1 MYIKNFHIEEFGPL
15 ENIDVHN
22 LPQTMAVF
30 LGDNEAGKSSSM
42 EFIRSMLTGIP
53 NRRDLFSQSLK
64 KFKGGSLFLDDE
76 KYGEMLVERNFS
88 ARSNRNLKVYDANK
102 KKIDNSIFYD
112 AADNISQDVY
122 RLIFGFNLAELQNF
136 SAFQDTNIFENILGA
151 SYGLGLITPEL
162 ALQKIQEQMERLYK
176 AKGKNSQLQNLF
188 SQWKEESALFEKT
201 NQRIEKFDNLQQKL
215 ESATLSYEELKQEK
229 INIKAHEEELRTFIT
244 LWGQWKKWADLQQE
258 FIKMKALTGD
268 VFDEQPENVE
278 ILFTKILEQRKI
290 KQDYL
295 NSLHSAQQKIEL
307 RLKNFNIRTGLIS
320 QYLPI
325 KNLNPQYLEASKII
339 AEIPTQKVQIE
350 QSFIALNKQSKKVL
364 DTWSLFNASSRLE
377 DFEKPEQVLTHFRP
391 ILEDSLFLE
400 DLEKFAAQIK
410 DAKNHIQNAKTA
422 LDYAKRDADK
432 AKQKYQAV
440 LQEKSEA
447 IKNFNKNALLSKDEI
462 AFEQELQTWQNR
474 LQETQEK
481 ENDYLEISTAKCT
494 EFLNQTKALGFTVLQ
509 DSDINT
515 DNAKDFLNNY
525 MQLAQIVRDIHGR
538 EEEILSDVKRYE
550 ETRELLQNQ
559 EQSYQEQVEKTKQ
572 NNEQDKKRI
581 EKINAIE
588 KATHNIIQQLEKIEQ
603 AQNNKQTKQ
612 EEKTLD
618 LPKWAC
624 IPAILCFVG
633 ALVFFL
639 LRLTS
644 DSAEVATFFG
654 TLNIPYALPFIL
666 LISGIGQAGFLW
678 YIKQNHTQPTETA
691 EPVELNTDN
700 EKIEQLVH
708 DLQELQTIQEKLLQN
723 FYPEQAKEQTKE
735 QAQNTED
742 ENSVDLLHFDKELM
756 LKIDEPKS
764 SWLSQVIAKAKEK
777 AALYSHYAKKFDVDT
792 PLEQEKEPASLT
804 DLQSEANNLENQILD
819 KLDEARSTV
828 KSIAHI
834 PNFMKMIARLDL
846 IVEDINSMSV
856 NVRDCHDVYA
866 DFMHW
871 LEAKIPGLFET
882 LASLSSDEYLSH
894 LIEYRHTIR
903 EEQFKH
909 IQEIHGAIFAE
920 SLASL
925 EESTEHYNHV
935 EKSLAERSLALEK
948 IYRALADFLMKNGF
962 LYEDTRNDFV
972 SALCKEKQEQD
983 IFTGTFAS
991 VKQCVEYLY
1000 HLHTLYAGQEERKN
1014 ELNAQYTALKDFI
1027 EPLRTILMRVD
1038 FEPKTAIHDEND
1050 YIQIY
1055 QDLSKELE
1063 EEYVLFQQKENLLKE
1078 YEQAKERYSEASKEI
1093 QEVEKN
1099 LQELYASA
1107 NVENE
1112 QDLRTLFAK
1121 IKESERFI
1129 QQSVIIEES
1138 LREEKLPRFLKKSAN
1153 AGKRE
1158 YKEMPDQA
1166 PLPEIFAYFDENAK
1180 SLFEAELNELQ
1191 EENAG
1196 LERIEKHIQ
1205 NLKGQ
1210 VEAESSYV
1218 YEESLDN
1225 EAGYRMK
1232 KTEQAIKEKYNEW
1245 LEYAFAKEILERAKK
1260 HYEETSQPQ
1269 IVQIASAFFNRITDN
1284 AWQGIKVNLDDRSVN
1299 VLDENGK
1306 LLQAEMLSQGTKEQ
1320 LYLSLRLAHIKNR
1333 SLTKR
1338 PLPILMD
1345 DILVNFDERRVKNT
1359 VEVLK
1364 LMVQQTEGMQNAQQ
1378 ILFYTC
1384 HERTAQILQEI
1395 IPDTKIYHVQNKKIY
1410 ETA

>member
-1 MYIKNFHIEEFGPL
+1 MYIKSFHIEEFGPL
-15 ENIDVHN
+15 ENIDVQN

-53 NRRDLFSQSLK
+53 NRRDLFFQSLK
-64 KFKGGSLFLDDE
+64 KVKGGSLLLDDE

-88 ARSNRNLKVYDANK
+88 ARSNRNLKVYDGDR
-102 KKIDNSIFYD
+102 KKIDNNIFYD

-151 SYGLGLITPEL
+151 SYGLGLITPVL

-176 AKGKNSQLQNLF
+176 AKGKNSVLQSLF
-188 SQWKEESALFEKT
+188 SRWKEENALFEKT

-268 VFDEQPENVE
+268 VFGEQPENVE
-278 ILFTKILEQRKI
+278 ILFAKILEQRKI
-290 KQDYL
+290 KQEVL
-295 NSLHSAQQKIEL
+295 NSLRGAQQKIEF
-307 RLKNFNIRTGLIS
+307 RLKSFNIRTGLIS

-325 KNLNPQYLEASKII
+325 KNLNPQYLAASKII

-350 QSFIALNKQSKKVL
+350 QSFLALAKQNKKVL
-364 DTWSLFNASSRLE
+364 DTWSLFNDSSRLQ
-377 DFEKPEQVLTHFRP
+377 DFEKPEQTLTHFRP
-391 ILEDSLFLE
+391 VLEDSLFLE
-400 DLEKFAAQIK
+400 DLEKFAVQIRE
-410 DAKNHIQNAKTA
+410 AKNHIQNAKTA
-422 LDYAKRDADK
+422 LEYAKRDADK

-447 IKNFNKNALLSKDEI
+447 SKNFNKNTLLSQDEI
-462 AFEQELQTWQNR
+462 AFEQELQNWQNR

-481 ENDYLEISTAKCT
+481 EDGYLEISTDKCT
-494 EFLNQTKALGFTVLQ
+494 EFLNQAKALGFTVLQ
-509 DSDINT
+509 DSDINR
-515 DNAKDFLNNY
+515 DNAKEFLNNY
-525 MQLAQIVRDIHGR
+525 MQLAQIVRDIHSR
-538 EEEILSDVKRYE
+538 EEDILSDVKRYE
-550 ETRELLQNQ
+550 DTVQSLQSQ
-559 EQSYQEQVEKTKQ
+559 KECYQEQIQKTKQ
-572 NNEQDKKRI
+572 HTEQDKKRI
-581 EKINAIE
+581 EKINAID
-588 KATHNIIQQLEKIEQ
+588 KATHTIIQQLEKIEQ
-603 AQNNKQTKQ
+603 TQSNKPTKQ
-612 EEKTLD
+612 KEQAPE
-618 LPKWAC
+618 LPKWAA
-624 IPAILCFVG
+624 IPAVLCFAG
-633 ALVFFL
+633 AIILFL

-644 DSAEVATFFG
+644 ASSEVATFFG

-678 YIKQNHTQPTETA
+678 YIKQNHAQSVQQAQPA
-691 EPVELNTDN
+691 ELNTDN

-723 FYPEQAKEQTKE
+723 FYPEQAKEQTAK
-735 QAQNTED
+735 TGSDD
-742 ENSVDLLHFDKELM
+742 ENTLDLLHFDKELM
-756 LKIDEPKS
+756 LKIDEPKG

-777 AALYSHYAKKFDVDT
+777 ADLYNHYAKKFDMDM
-792 PLEQEKEPASLT
+792 PEEQEEAPAVLT
-804 DLQSEANNLENQILD
+804 DLQSEADSLEKQILTAFGNAQC
-819 KLDEARSTV
+819 KPV
-828 KSIAHI
+828 SIAQI
-834 PNFMKMIARLDL
+834 PNFMKLIARLDL
-846 IVEDINSMSV
+846 IVEDINTMSV

-871 LEAKIPGLFET
+871 LETKIPALFET
-882 LASLSSDEYLSH
+882 LSSLPCDEYLPH

-903 EEQFKH
+903 DEQFKH

-925 EESTEHYNHV
+925 EESTEHYNQV
-935 EKSLAERSLALEK
+935 EKSLAERQLALEK
-948 IYRALADFLMKNGF
+948 IYYALADFLLKNDF
-962 LYEDTRNDFV
+962 LFEETRNDFV
-972 SALCKEKQEQD
+972 DALCKEEQEQD
-983 IFTGTFAS
+983 IFTGTFAG
-991 VKQCVEYLY
+991 VKQCVELLY
-1000 HLHTLYAGQEERKN
+1000 HLHTLYTEQEERK
-1014 ELNAQYTALKDFI
+1014 EQLNAYYTALKDFI

-1038 FEPKTAIHDEND
+1038 FEPANPIHDEAD
-1050 YIQIY
+1050 YILIY
-1055 QDLSKELE
+1055 QDLTKKLE
-1063 EEYVLFQQKENLLKE
+1063 EEYALFQQKETLLKE
-1078 YEQAKERYSEASKEI
+1078 YEQAKERYTAANKEI
-1093 QEVEKN
+1093 QEVEKT
-1099 LQELYASA
+1099 LQELYSSA

-1112 QDLRTLFAK
+1112 QDLRALFAK
-1121 IKESERFI
+1121 IKESEKYM
-1129 QQSVIIEES
+1129 QQAVIIEES

-1153 AGKRE
+1153 PGRRE
-1158 YKEMPDQA
+1158 YKEQPEQK
-1166 PLPEIFAYFDENAK
+1166 PLPEIFAYFDEDAK
-1180 SLFEAELNELQ
+1180 TRFETELNDLQ

-1196 LERIEKHIQ
+1196 LDRIEKHIQ
-1205 NLKGQ
+1205 TLKGQ

-1232 KTEQAIKEKYNEW
+1232 KTERAIKDSYNEW
-1245 LEYAFAKEILERAKK
+1245 LEYAFAREVLERAKK

-1269 IVQIASAFFNRITDN
+1269 IVQIASAFFNKITDN
-1284 AWQGIKVNLDDRSVN
+1284 AWQGIKVSLEDRSVN

-1306 LLQAEMLSQGTKEQ
+1306 LLQAEMLSQGAKEQ

-1345 DILVNFDERRVKNT
+1345 DILVNFDEKRVKNT
-1359 VEVLK
+1359 TEVLK
-1364 LMVQQTEGMQNAQQ
+1364 LMVQETQGMQNTQQ

-1384 HERTAQILQEI
+1384 HERTAQILQNS
-1395 IPDTKIYHVQNKKIY
+1395 IPNTKIYHVLNKKIY

>member
-15 ENIDVHN
+15 ENIDVQN

-88 ARSNRNLKVYDANK
+88 ARSNRNLKVYNSSK

-112 AADNISQDVY
+112 VTDNISQDVY

-176 AKGKNSQLQNLF
+176 TKGKSSQLQNLF
-188 SQWKEESALFEKT
+188 SQWKEENALFEKT

-244 LWGQWKKWADLQQE
+244 LWSQWKKWADIQQE

-278 ILFTKILEQRKI
+278 ILFTKILEQRRI
-290 KQDYL
+290 KQE
-295 NSLHSAQQKIEL
+295 SLTSLRDAQQKIEF
-307 RLKNFNIRTGLIS
+307 RLKSFNIRTGLIS

-325 KNLNPQYLEASKII
+325 KNLAQQFAEASKII
-339 AEIPTQKVQIE
+339 AEIPTQKVQFE
-350 QSFIALNKQSKKVL
+350 QSFIALNKQNKKVL
-364 DTWSLFNASSRLE
+364 DTWAAFNASSRLE
-377 DFEKPEQVLTHFRP
+377 EFEKPEQILTHFQP
-391 ILEDSLFLE
+391 ILEDSLFLD
-400 DLEKFAAQIK
+400 DLEKFAVQIRES
-410 DAKNHIQNAKTA
+410 KNHVQNAQTA
-422 LDYAKRDADK
+422 LEYAKRDADK

-462 AFEQELQTWQNR
+462 AFEQELQTWQNH

-481 ENDYLEISTAKCT
+481 ENDYLEISTSKCT
-494 EFLNQTKALGFTVLQ
+494 EFLNQAKALGFTVLQ
-509 DSDINT
+509 DSDINK
-515 DNAKDFLNNY
+515 DNAKKFLNNY
-525 MQLAQIVRDIHGR
+525 MQLAQIVRDIHGK
-538 EEEILSDVKRYE
+538 EEEIFSALKRFE
-550 ETRELLQNQ
+550 ETTEHLQRQ
-559 EQSYQEQVEKTKQ
+559 EQNYHEQLQRTKQ
-572 NNEQDKKRI
+572 HNEQDKKRI
-581 EKINAIE
+581 EKINAID
-588 KATHNIIQQLEKIEQ
+588 KATHNIIQQLENIEQ
-603 AQNNKQTKQ
+603 KQNEAKTNKQKKH
-612 EEKTLD
+612 EALE

-624 IPAILCFVG
+624 IPAILCFVS
-633 ALVFFL
+633 AILLFL

-644 DSAEVATFFG
+644 DSSEVATFFG

-678 YIKQNHTQPTETA
+678 YIKQNNTQPEQPA
-691 EPVELNTDN
+691 ELNSDS

-723 FYPEQAKEQTKE
+723 FYPEQAKEQI
-735 QAQNTED
+735 QNTE
-742 ENSVDLLHFDKELM
+742 EEKSVDLLHFDKELM

-764 SWLSQVIAKAKEK
+764 SWLAQVIAKAKEK
-777 AALYSHYAKKFDVDT
+777 ASLYSHYAKKFDVETQQD
-792 PLEQEKEPASLT
+792 QEKSPASLT
-804 DLQSEANNLENQILD
+804 DLQNEAGNLEKQILETLAD
-819 KLDEARSTV
+819 AQCRVEN
-828 KSIAHI
+828 IAQI

-846 IVEDINSMSV
+846 IVEDINTMSV

-866 DFMHW
+866 EFMHW
-871 LEAKIPGLFET
+871 LEAKIPALFEKIS
-882 LASLSSDEYLSH
+882 SLSSDEYLPH

-925 EESTEHYNHV
+925 EESTEHYAHV
-935 EKSLAERSLALEK
+935 EKSLAERKLALEK
-948 IYRALADFLMKNGF
+948 IYYALADFLRKNGF
-962 LYEDTRNDFV
+962 LYEETRNDFV
-972 SALCKEKQEQD
+972 YALSKEEQEQD

-1000 HLHTLYAGQEERKN
+1000 HLHTLYTEQEERK
-1014 ELNAQYTALKDFI
+1014 EQLGAQYAALKDFI

-1038 FEPKTAIHDEND
+1038 FEPKTPIHDESD

-1055 QDLSKELE
+1055 QDLTKELE

-1078 YEQAKERYSEASKEI
+1078 YEQAKQRYNTASKEI
-1093 QEVEKN
+1093 QDVEN
-1099 LQELYASA
+1099 TLQELYSSA

-1121 IKESERFI
+1121 IKESERFT
-1129 QQSVIIEES
+1129 QQAVIIEES

-1153 AGKRE
+1153 PCKRE
-1158 YKEMPDQA
+1158 YREMPDQA
-1166 PLPEIFAYFDENAK
+1166 PLPEIFAYFDEEAK
-1180 SLFEAELNELQ
+1180 TRFEAELKDLQ

-1196 LERIEKHIQ
+1196 LDRIEKHIQ

-1245 LEYAFAKEILERAKK
+1245 LEYAFAKEVLKRAKK

-1269 IVQIASAFFNRITDN
+1269 IVQIASTFFNKITDN

-1306 LLQAEMLSQGTKEQ
+1306 LLQAEMLSQGAKEQ

-1345 DILVNFDERRVKNT
+1345 DILVNFDERRVRNT

-1364 LMVQQTEGMQNAQQ
+1364 LMVQETQGMQNTQQ

-1384 HERTAQILQEI
+1384 HERTANILQEI